1 MNEDNT
7 LKIIQNDGTELT
19 YEILLSFKWF
29 KTNKIYIIYTDNT
42 YDTNNNLNVY
52 SAIYDNTLLPI
63 ETDEEKNEIK
73 KRIKELLINR

>member
-7 LKIIQNDGTELT
+7 LKIIQNDGTELV

-29 KTNKIYIIYTDNT
+29 KTDKIYMIYTDNT

-63 ETDEEKNEIK
+63 ETEEEKKEVE
-73 KRIKELLINR
+73 KRIKELLINK